1 MAKEAVNKDKKVVM
15 RKRLV
20 AKRTLPLFVRL
31 GYEKV
36 SFQDIS
42 DATGIPRTAL
52 YRYYRTKRQIFD
64 AAILEI
70 ISELK
75 DEIAKAYETVGSPVK
90 RLKAVADSVMTLL
103 FRERAFVQVI
113 FDFVF
118 AKIASGEDMARRVSA
133 FTIGLKFTFRD
144 LIIAGQSEGLI
155 RSEINPN
162 IFAELLFSTAESAA
176 LKMLLGAEKTPAAG
190 KQLITAA
197 IDEILVDKA

>member
-1 MAKEAVNKDKKVVM
+1 MAKEATSKDKKVAI

-20 AKRTLPLFVRL
+20 AKRTLPLFIRL

-42 DATGIPRTAL
+42 EATGIPRTAL

-64 AAILEI
+64 AAIMEI
-70 ISELK
+70 ISELRG
-75 DEIAKAYETVGSPVK
+75 EIARAYETVGSPVK
-90 RLKAVADSVMTLL
+90 RLKAVTSSVMTLL
-103 FRERAFVQVI
+103 YRERDFVQVI

-133 FTIGLKFTFRD
+133 FTIGLKFTFRE
-144 LIIAGQSEGLI
+144 LIAAGQAEGLI
-155 RSEINPN
+155 RSEINPQ
-162 IFAELLFSTAESAA
+162 IFAELLFSTTESAA

-190 KQLITAA
+190 KALITAA
-197 IDEILVDKA
+197 IDGMLVQKA

>member
-1 MAKEAVNKDKKVVM
+1 MAKEAVDKDKKVAM

-42 DATGIPRTAL
+42 EATGIPRTAL

-75 DEIAKAYETVGSPVK
+75 DEIAKAYETVGSPVT
-90 RLKAVADSVMTLL
+90 RLKAVSDAVMTRL

-118 AKIASGEDMARRVSA
+118 SKIASGEDMARRVSA
-133 FTIGLKFTFRD
+133 FTIGLKFTFRE
-144 LIIAGQSEGLI
+144 LIIAGQSEGLV
-155 RSEINPN
+155 RSDINPD

-190 KQLITAA
+190 KALINAA
-197 IDEILVDKA
+197 IDGMLTQKA